1 MLITLLAPIVQAA
14 SYDPDLTWRTLSTE
28 HFSIHFHGGEEQLAE
43 EMATVVELVYEKMT
57 KELNWEPKEPTEV
70 VLIDNTDS
78 ANGYAQYLPK
88 NTIVIY
94 VTAPESTTTLSLY
107 EDWNDAIFTHEYT
120 HILHLDT
127 VARWNAAL
135 RYVFGRIIAINGL
148 APGWV
153 VEGQATMQETWHT
166 PAGRG
171 RASIPDMIKRTA
183 TISGHFPPLGT
194 MDGFQT
200 ANPGGNNRYLFGQDF
215 MNFIAQEHGE
225 QVWTEW
231 NHNYGGGIPYLLPSK
246 KTFGVRLPVLYDD
259 WKASAE
265 QRYAKQKADIESAG
279 LTPYTLLTGASRNCA
294 GATFSPD
301 GSKIV
306 YSCYSLKDGSSV
318 YISAPNGADE
328 YEAIRGTFGRY
339 FGWRADSKAF
349 AYSALRTVNR
359 FNLYSDVYLHTIGS
373 STNMLTGGKRSR
385 DPEFRSDGQQLLVVT
400 NKAQNNQLATL
411 TIDQRLNAL
420 TENSDHTQYSTPRF
434 SPDGKW
440 IAVSMW
446 RAGQRDIWILDGEGV
461 PVQQITNDKAL
472 DTDPRWAADGQ
483 RLYFSSDRTGVFNI
497 FALELNTAEIFQVSN
512 VLTGA
517 FYPSISPDQKTAVF
531 SLYQHYG
538 YAIATMPL
546 QPETWIASGQAYSL
560 ADAAI
565 STQQFLPEQPIE
577 IPQKGEWKSPEIVLE
592 WWQLYEKRQ
601 LKKQTRITEKE
612 NSSKGSLQ
620 PNPQLIEPL
629 HYEGLTGIGAATDYW
644 VRRDPYLGLPHQKS
658 TWGEFEEPG
667 SGPDIQDDA
676 EVTKEKKEEEEFAF
690 SYPVERYKISKTLFP
705 PTFIAP
711 GIYQTIYG
719 FMGTLSTSGT
729 DTLRNHFYDV
739 SASYRTDSQFLGWSA
754 SYTNNRYIP
763 VFSTGA
769 YSYTVPYSSIYT
781 YNGAPENGGTWVP
794 TVENTDIRYWDKRIA
809 AYAQVSYAK
818 DSRHSYFARWSMTH
832 RTPWVSSGDGF
843 SNAGLPADAYR
854 PYLPNRGVFSG
865 IGGGW
870 RYVRGSSY
878 AHSISP
884 EDSRLLSVVGQIQ
897 APYLGSYILDDTD
910 QKIPFTRVQMTA
922 EWREYRALPWADNHV
937 LAFKLASGLSAGDTQ
952 RYGSYR
958 LGGSFG
964 ESGYYTLP
972 DEWRALRGFDP
983 ASISGDGYYL
993 SSLEYRLPIYWF
1005 DWGYQTYPIFLRY
1018 LSGSVY
1024 IDTGTAFDDFNDIG
1038 AVPLMGAG
1046 AELRMSMI
1054 ASWGVPISVRTGYG
1068 FGLNGG
1074 IPIGSLDGFYAWIGS
1089 SF

>member
-1 MLITLLAPIVQAA
+1 MLISLLAPIVHAA

-28 HFSIHFHGGEEQLAE
+28 HFQIHFHGGEEQLAE
-43 EMATVVELVYEKMT
+43 EMAVIVELVYDKMT
-57 KELNWEPKEPTEV
+57 KELDWEPKEPTEV

-78 ANGYAQYLPK
+78 ANGYAQYLPR

-127 VARWNAAL
+127 VERWNAAL
-135 RYVFGRIIAINGL
+135 RYVFGRIVAINGL

-183 TISGHFPPLGT
+183 TISGHFPPLGL

-200 ANPGGNNRYLFGQDF
+200 TNPGGNNRYLFGQDF

-246 KTFGVRLPVLYDD
+246 KTFGERLPPLYED
-259 WKASAE
+259 WKASLE
-265 QRYAKQKADIESAG
+265 DKYAKQKAEIEAVG
-279 LTPYTLLTGASRNCA
+279 LTPYTMLTGEDRNCA

-306 YSCYSLKDGSSV
+306 YSCYTLTEGSSV
-318 YISAPNGADE
+318 YITGADGSDE
-328 YEAIRGTFGRY
+328 YMAIRGTFGRY
-339 FGWRADSKAF
+339 FGWRADSDAF

-373 STNMLTGGKRSR
+373 STKMLTGGKRAR

-411 TIDQRLNAL
+411 TIDQRLSPL
-420 TENSDHTQYSTPRF
+420 TEHTDHTQYSTPRF

-446 RAGQRDIWILDGEGV
+446 QDGQRDIWILDGEGN

-472 DTDPRWAADGQ
+472 DTDPRWSADGR

-497 FALELNTAEIFQVSN
+497 FALELDTEEIFQVSN

-538 YAIATMPL
+538 YSIAMMPL
-546 QPETWIASGQAYSL
+546 DPKTWIPSGHAYSL
-560 ADAAI
+560 ADSAI
-565 STQQFLPEQPIE
+565 LTQRFLPEEPIE
-577 IPQKGEWKSPEIVLE
+577 LSEKGEWEPPEVELE
-592 WWQLYEKRQ
+592 WWQYYEKRQ
-601 LKKQTRITEKE
+601 RKKKDNQG
-612 NSSKGSLQ
+612 NSQ
-620 PNPQLIEPL
+620 PKTQLINAHLIEPL
-629 HYEGLTGIGAATDYW
+629 NYEGLTGIGAATDFW
-644 VRRDPYLGLPHQKS
+644 VRKDPYLGLPHQQP
-658 TWGEFEEPG
+658 TWGEEPG
-667 SGPDIQDDA
+667 SGPDIQEDA
-676 EVTKEKKEEEEFAF
+676 EVTKEKKEEEEFEF
-690 SYPVERYKISKTLFP
+690 SYPVERYKIAKTLFP

-719 FMGTLSTSGT
+719 FMGTLATSGT
-729 DTLRNHFYDV
+729 DTLRNHFYGASV
-739 SASYRTDSQFLGWSA
+739 SYRTDSQFLGWSA
-754 SYTNNRYIP
+754 SYTNNQYIP
-763 VFSTGA
+763 IFSTGA

-781 YNGAPENGGTWVP
+781 YAGAPEEGGSWIP
-794 TVENTDIRYWDKRIA
+794 TVENTGVRYWDRRVA
-809 AYAQVSYAK
+809 GYAQVSYAK
-818 DSRHSYFARWSMTH
+818 NSRNSYFARWSMTH
-832 RTPWVSSGDGF
+832 RSPWIPSGDGY
-843 SNAGLPADAYR
+843 SNSGLPANAYR
-854 PYLPNRGVFSG
+854 PYLPTRGVLSG

-870 RYVRGSSY
+870 RYVKGRSY

-884 EDSRLLSVVGQIQ
+884 EETRLLSIVGQVQ
-897 APYLGSYILDDTD
+897 SPYLGSYTLDDSD
-910 QKIPFTRVQMTA
+910 QAIPFTRVQITG
-922 EWREYRALPWADNHV
+922 EWREYMALPWADNHV
-937 LAFKLASGLSAGDTQ
+937 FALKLASGLSAGDTQ

-983 ASISGDGYYL
+983 ASVSGDGYYL
-993 SSLEYRLPIYWF
+993 TSMEYRLPIRRF
-1005 DWGYQTYPIFLRY
+1005 EWGYQTYPVFLRY
-1018 LSGSVY
+1018 ISGSVFL
-1024 IDTGTAFDDFNDIG
+1024 DAGTAFDDMNDIG
-1038 AVPLMGAG
+1038 STPLVGAG
-1046 AELRMSMI
+1046 AELRASMI
-1054 ASWGVPISVRTGYG
+1054 ASWGVPISVRGGYG